1 MRHRARHAARLGPHR
16 GVKQMNILVIA
27 AHPDD
32 EVLGC
37 GGTIARLAAEGAAV
51 SILILA
57 EGLTARADFDAAQSA
72 AALRV
77 HHERARKAG
86 ALLGAREVNLAGFPD
101 NRMDTVP
108 LLEVTQRI
116 EREIARVQPEIVFT
130 QHGGDLNID
139 HVVTFRAAMTATRP
153 MKGGVVKRLYAY
165 EVGSSTEWSFQQF
178 EPRFAPQVFFEIEAY
193 LETKIAAMQIYESE
207 AREFPHPRS
216 PEALRA
222 AARRWGSVIGVDA
235 AEAFCCVRDLR

>member
-1 MRHRARHAARLGPHR
+1 
-16 GVKQMNILVIA
+16 MNVLVIA

-37 GGTIARLAAEGAAV
+37 GGTMARLAAEGAQV

-57 EGLTARADFDAAQSA
+57 EGLTSRPDFDPVGDT
-72 AALRV
+72 ALLRG
-77 HHERARKAG
+77 HKERARRAG
-86 ALLGAREVNLAGFPD
+86 ALLGARAVNLAGFPD

-108 LLEVTQRI
+108 LLEVTQTI

-139 HVVTFRAAMTATRP
+139 HAVTFRATLTATRP
-153 MKGGVVKRLYAY
+153 LAGCPVKKVYAY

-178 EPRFAPQVFFEIEAY
+178 EPRFHPQVFFDIAPY
-193 LETKIAAMQIYESE
+193 LEMKVAAMQVYESE
-207 AREFPHPRS
+207 ARAFPHPRS
-216 PEALRA
+216 PEAIRA
-222 AARRWGSVIGVDA
+222 NARRWGSVAGLAA
-235 AEAFCCVRDLR
+235 AEAFCCVREIR